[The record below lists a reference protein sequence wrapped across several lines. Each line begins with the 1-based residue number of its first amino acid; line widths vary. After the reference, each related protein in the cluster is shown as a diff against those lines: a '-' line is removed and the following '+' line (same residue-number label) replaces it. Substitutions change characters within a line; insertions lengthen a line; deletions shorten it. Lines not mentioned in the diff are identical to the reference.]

1 LMDLPTELRLHIF
14 RCALVRPYDV
24 LLHKDQPPP
33 PMPPKRE
40 SASDEEDEEAATE
53 SRQQRIL
60 GLRRGESNTRLR
72 TRSQT
77 ARARTNVERHRQ
89 IRRDLRGRRTPTLPA
104 APVKKVRPQDEDP
117 LNAALLRVS
126 QRVYKEARQ
135 VLYSENTFY
144 VEFDSGVQTMQALHQ
159 RSRSMIRHMKLTIPC
174 PSDILDE
181 FADLVRLAIR
191 YCWHLQKFEIVLPFR
206 LTSADYD
213 VRNSVANRATIH
225 MYANSFNILR
235 WLPRQTKVTVEGE
248 VCDEI
253 RKVISQ
259 NEMLAKILDD
269 VSGFG

>member
-1 LMDLPTELRLHIF
+1 
-14 RCALVRPYDV
+14 
-24 LLHKDQPPP
+24 
-33 PMPPKRE
+33 
-40 SASDEEDEEAATE
+40 
-53 SRQQRIL
+53 
-60 GLRRGESNTRLR
+60 
-72 TRSQT
+72 
-77 ARARTNVERHRQ
+77 
-89 IRRDLRGRRTPTLPA
+89 
-104 APVKKVRPQDEDP
+104 VKKLRPQDADP
-117 LNAALLRVS
+117 LNVALLRVS

-159 RSRSMIRHMKLTIPC
+159 RSRSMIRHIKLTIPC

-213 VRNSVANRATIH
+213 VRSSVANRATIH

-269 VSGFG
+269 VSSLSVNTV